1 MNNDYFFLRR
11 LRMNLYFRQLI
22 TIQRFF
28 RKYKLSNYFVEIIG
42 VKFQLEIRIPLEILL
57 REDRYSR
64 GKINGLQ
71 TVNIIIYR

>member
-1 MNNDYFFLRR
+1 
-11 LRMNLYFRQLI
+11 MNLYFRQLI

>member
-1 MNNDYFFLRR
+1 MITFFFEDYGWIFISD
-11 LRMNLYFRQLI
+11 NWQL
-22 TIQRFF
+22 FKDF
-28 RKYKLSNYFVEIIG
+28 RKYKISNYFVEIIG